1 MTRAGL
7 MSIALAAAIP
17 VLGIVDAFA
26 DSADALQAI
35 QQNLSS
41 YRQSEYQFTQERRI
55 AVLSRPV
62 LSSGVLDFSPDHGL
76 CWQLQK
82 PYATTLLIDAD
93 GIFQIEKNKAR
104 KRLMAGGNPVFE
116 TFSRVYLALFKGD
129 VRQLQQDFEL
139 QPSVQADG
147 WRLALLPKP
156 DSPLSWLQAI
166 EMSRVSDRIHLVL
179 KEKNADQVDL
189 AFTPVS
195 SSGDASSSG
204 ECW

>member
-7 MSIALAAAIP
+7 LSIVLAATFSILGNAGAI
-17 VLGIVDAFA
+17 A
-26 DSADALQAI
+26 DSADVLQAI
-35 QQNLSS
+35 QQDLSR
-41 YRQSEYQFTQERRI
+41 YRQPEYQFTQERRI

-62 LSSGVLDFSPDHGL
+62 LSSGVLDFSADHGL

-82 PYATTLLIDAD
+82 PYATTLLIDAE
-93 GIFQIEKNKAR
+93 GIFQIEKEQAP

-129 VRQLQQDFEL
+129 VRQLQKDFEL
-139 QPSVQADG
+139 QPSMLDDG
-147 WRLALLPKP
+147 WTLELLPKA
-156 DSPLSWLQAI
+156 DSPLSWLQVI
-166 EMSRVSDRIHLVL
+166 EMSRTADRIHLIL

-189 AFTPVS
+189 AFTPVL
-195 SSGDASSSG
+195 SSGDAPASS